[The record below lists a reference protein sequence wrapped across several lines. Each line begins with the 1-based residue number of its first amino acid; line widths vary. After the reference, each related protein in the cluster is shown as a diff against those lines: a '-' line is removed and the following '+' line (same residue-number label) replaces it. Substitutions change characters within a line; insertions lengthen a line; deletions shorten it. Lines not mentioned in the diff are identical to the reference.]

1 MNPALA
7 LSFIDFLFFTATI
20 LSLLIVFLLVSKLN
34 SKNYILIVMLSL
46 YFSLNVLALIAITVF
61 HFNDLNGYKKY
72 PLLIPLAG
80 GLIFTLN
87 NVFHY
92 FSLQQLIS
100 KSKKIKTNK
109 LVHFLPIL
117 IMVII
122 AFFFFKPLYPI
133 NLNTYESL
141 VETQHINYA
150 AKKNYIFY
158 IFRVSHP
165 LIYLVLGGNLLYSF
179 YKSARYQSTQKST
192 RLFIFFLYSQKV
204 IVFIG
209 LVLSLFRFEEG
220 TYLNV
225 YISLIGFVL
234 TTIVL
239 SSYIILNPDLFLK
252 IIKPFSDYPKA
263 KTENDAFPGLFERL
277 NQVMKH
283 NQSYLNP
290 NYTLANL
297 SDDAEIS
304 VITIR
309 EILSEYGFKNYAA
322 YINSFRIQHAE
333 QLIKS
338 KYLDSYS
345 IESLCKESGFQ
356 SEVTFYRVF
365 KNIHNCTP
373 KEYNFSVN
381 NL

>member
-1 MNPALA
+1 MYPV
-7 LSFIDFLFFTATI
+7 LSFIDLLFFTATA
-20 LSLLIVFLLVSKLN
+20 LSLLIVILLISKIN
-34 SKNYILIVMLSL
+34 SKNYILIGMLSL
-46 YFSLNVLALIAITVF
+46 YFLLNVLALIAIPVF
-61 HFNDLNGYKKY
+61 HVNDLNVYKKY
-72 PLLIPLAG
+72 PLLIPLVF

-100 KSKKIKTNK
+100 KSSKIKANK
-109 LVHFLPIL
+109 LVHFLPTVV
-117 IMVII
+117 MVIV
-122 AFFFFKPLYPI
+122 AFFFLKPLYSLNI
-133 NLNTYESL
+133 NTYEGL
-141 VETQHINYA
+141 VDTQRINLFNE
-150 AKKNYIFY
+150 KNYVFY
-158 IFRVSHP
+158 FFRVAHP
-165 LIYLVLGGNLLYSF
+165 FIYLVLGGYLIYNF
-179 YKSARYQSTQKST
+179 YKSARYQSTHKSI
-192 RLFIFFLYSQKV
+192 RLFIFFLYFQKT
-204 IVFIG
+204 IVFAG
-209 LVLSLFRFEEG
+209 LILSLFKFG
-220 TYLNV
+220 QSTYLSV
-225 YISLIGFVL
+225 YIPIFGFVL
-234 TTIVL
+234 TTLVL

-252 IIKPFSDYPKA
+252 MIKPYSDYPKA
-263 KTENDAFPGLFERL
+263 KTENDELSGLFERL
-277 NQVMKH
+277 NQVIQH
-283 NQSYLNP
+283 NQLYLNP

-304 VITIR
+304 IITIR